1 MKLRYHIPAG
11 FTYSPDFLEL
21 IEGNHVLIAGTVGAG
36 KSVFEN
42 GIINAILC
50 TKDPGQTANGNGARL
65 VLIDPKHCELYMY
78 RDLPHTIGYADNIP
92 DIVSLLYQVRGIVE
106 SRLLKMQKERRKTSA
121 ECPIYVFI
129 DELVDLVT
137 SPQGKEIKR
146 LLSDIASISRA
157 AGVFFVTLTQSPARA
172 IIPAAFKLLFNCRV
186 ALRCN
191 NSIESRQ
198 IIDDDSAVKLPRH
211 GLAVVQ
217 QNLDRYYLRIPF
229 YDDSQLEALAANWS
243 RQNRIKR
250 KLFHL

>member
-1 MKLRYHIPAG
+1 MKLTYTIPAG
-11 FTYSPDFLEL
+11 VTYSPDFLNL
-21 IEGNHVLIAGTVGAG
+21 IEDNHVLIAGTTGAG

-50 TKDPGQTANGNGARL
+50 TKYPGQTANGNGARL
-65 VLIDPKHCELYMY
+65 VLIDPKRCELYLY
-78 RDLPHTIGYADNIP
+78 KDLPHTIGYADSIP
-92 DIVSLLYQVRGIVE
+92 DMVYLLRQVRGIVE
-106 SRLLKMQKERRKTSA
+106 NRLLTMQRQRRKTSA

-137 SPQGKEIKR
+137 SAQGNEIKR
-146 LLSDIASISRA
+146 LLSDTASISRA
-157 AGVFFVTLTQSPARA
+157 AGVFFVVLTQSPARA

-198 IIDDDSAVKLPRH
+198 IIDDDSATTLPRH

-217 QNLDRYYLRIPF
+217 QNLDRYYLKIPF
-229 YDDSQLEALAANWS
+229 IPDAQLESLAAFWS
-243 RQNRIKR
+243 KQHRIYR
-250 KLFHL
+250 KLFHT